1 MQTLR
6 NWPWFETLRTL
17 RARFRDDRLGLTASS
32 LTFTTLI
39 SLVPLL
45 TVMLAIFTAF
55 PMFGT
60 FQAGLEKYFLQ
71 TLVPPNIAKP
81 VLGALTMFAT
91 KASRLGAFG
100 LVALGF
106 TAMALMLTIDR
117 TLNAIWRVKKPRPIA
132 QRVLIYWTAVTL
144 GPLILGA
151 SLTFTSYAISASSGM
166 VQQMNGGV
174 SFSLSLVEFLAF
186 AAAMSGMYH
195 YVPNTPVAWRH
206 AVAGGVFVAAGMEIA
221 RRTLGWYLGHM
232 TSYSSVYGAFA
243 TVPIFLLWIYLGW
256 VIVLLGAV
264 IAAYAP
270 SLKLN
275 LVQHR
280 RLPGQRFALALEIVR
295 RLQRSR
301 EAGEH
306 GMSGIG
312 PGRQPARGSVALRVG
327 AGGAGGDRLGRSSR
341 RGRPAAPRAAVR
353 SRAHAAGTAGRR
365 AAARADRR
373 ARERAREA
381 GHRWNSTGG
390 GASGM
395 SLAQRRLVAACQV
408 LLAAHDERSARM
420 GSYAL
425 LDAVGNNHG
434 GTYGPDALLM
444 PAAVVTILGHG
455 SAWAC
460 FGAVEALI
468 DLCGSFE
475 PDLDPLDP
483 ASATLAPRLRA
494 AAKDLL
500 PTLGELV
507 DGHGAAATSAA
518 RLIELLSEPA

>member
-1 MQTLR
+1 MFGMIVAMTVTKTLKTPMSQLLAGPMQTLR

-45 TVMLAIFTAF
+45 TVMLAVFTAF

-91 KASRLGAFG
+91 KASRLGTAG
-100 LVALGF
+100 LIALGF

-117 TLNAIWRVKKPRPIA
+117 TLNAIWRVKRPRPIA
-132 QRVLIYWTAVTL
+132 QRVLIYWAAVTL

-151 SLTFTSYAISASSGM
+151 SLTLMSYAISVSSGM
-166 VQQMNGGV
+166 APQMNGGV
-174 SFSLSLVEFLAF
+174 SFSLSVLEFVAL
-186 AAAMSGMYH
+186 AAAMSGLYH
-195 YVPNTPVAWRH
+195 YVPNTAVAWRH
-206 AVAGGVFVAAGMEIA
+206 AISGGVFVAAGFEVA
-221 RRTLGWYLGHM
+221 RRSLGWYLTHM

-275 LVQHR
+275 LVQHGR
-280 RLPGQRFALALEIVR
+280 RPGQAFALALEIVR

-306 GMSGIG
+306 GVTGVDLSSSLRID
-312 PGRQPARGSVALRVG
+312 PLQIESALTALTALDWVGRLDEDGQQRYVLLCDPAHAPLAPLVNVLLLAPIDALAPARA
-327 AGGAGGDRLGRSSR
+327 RLGID
-341 RGRPAAPRAAVR
+341 AI
-353 SRAHAAGTAGRR
+353 
-365 AAARADRR
+365 
-373 ARERAREA
+373 
-381 GHRWNSTGG
+381 
-390 GASGM
+390 
-395 SLAQRRLVAACQV
+395 RLVDV
-408 LLAAHDERSARM
+408 
-420 GSYAL
+420 
-425 LDAVGNNHG
+425 
-434 GTYGPDALLM
+434 
-444 PAAVVTILGHG
+444 
-455 SAWAC
+455 
-460 FGAVEALI
+460 
-468 DLCGSFE
+468 
-475 PDLDPLDP
+475 
-483 ASATLAPRLRA
+483 
-494 AAKDLL
+494 L
-500 PTLGELV
+500 PT
-507 DGHGAAATSAA
+507 
-518 RLIELLSEPA
+518 